1 MMFIKRQTRRS
12 RGQAA
17 VEAMFSIP
25 VMMLVFA
32 IGCTLFNITYNA
44 QYAHVKAR
52 SKALKAAN
60 HMPCEKGDGRG
71 VQTLRETMGNLD
83 RTASATTDA
92 RNFVGIGRMDQ
103 PSRTMKA
110 KATIVCK

>member
-1 MMFIKRQTRRS
+1 MRFLRRTD
-12 RGQAA
+12 RKKGQAA

-52 SKALKAAN
+52 SKLMESAK
-60 HMPCEKGDGRG
+60 HMPCKVSDDGRG
-71 VQTLRETMGNLD
+71 VTELQQLTA
-83 RTASATTDA
+83 TASATTDA

-110 KATIVCK
+110 KAVIVCK

>member
-1 MMFIKRQTRRS
+1 MRFLRRAN
-12 RGQAA
+12 RKKGQAA

-52 SKALKAAN
+52 SKLMKSAN
-60 HMPCEKGDGRG
+60 HMPCEIGDGRG
-71 VQTLRETMGNLD
+71 VEKLSQLTDN
-83 RTASATTDA
+83 ASATTDA

-110 KATIVCK
+110 KAVIVCN